1 MSQKKPLFFNLDSIE
16 NLSTADMVPA
26 LKMLYSGSIPKYKHS
41 KLKFIKVRAGYSF
54 LLNPEALFNDK
65 STDPSYISQY
75 IKLAGRR
82 NYGMYK
88 LYKITYLDLSYYP
101 EILLDKIKHNP
112 LLTIANNK
120 IYFKYEEI

>member
-1 MSQKKPLFFNLDSIE
+1 MSQRKPLFFDLDLLEKLDSI
-16 NLSTADMVPA
+16 TTVPA
-26 LKMLYSGSIPKYKHS
+26 LKLLYSGSIPKYKRS
-41 KLKFIKVRAGYSF
+41 RLNFVKLRPGNSF
-54 LLNPEALFNDK
+54 LLNPEPLLNDT
-65 STDPSYISQY
+65 STDPSYIVQY
-75 IKLAGRR
+75 IRLAGRR

-88 LYKITYLDLSYYP
+88 LYKIKYLDLSYYP

>member
-1 MSQKKPLFFNLDSIE
+1 MSQKKPLFFDLDSLEKLDAI
-16 NLSTADMVPA
+16 TTIPA
-26 LKMLYSGSIPKYKHS
+26 LKLLYSGSIPKHKRS
-41 KLKFIKVRAGYSF
+41 RLNFVKLKTGGSY

-65 STDPSYISQY
+65 STDPSYIVQY
-75 IKLAGRR
+75 IRLAGRR

-88 LYKITYLDLSYYP
+88 LYKIKYLDLSYYP